1 MKTTD
6 IALLFCVAAVF
17 VFGFII
23 ASALD
28 GLANGKK
35 NRLTGK
41 KASHTEKKRK
51 LRKK

>member
-41 KASHTEKKRK
+41 KALHTEKKRK